1 MPYPVVRQTPSSQL
15 RAPATG
21 RDAAVCAARR
31 TAPAAMAAG
40 CGAVTTMVA
49 AAAATA
55 VQTAAA
61 AVFDAGILLM
71 PADVTEYPRLPASRQ
86 RPVFS
91 AVSLYRTADL
101 APSTSYWRVTGCPSS
116 G

>member
-1 MPYPVVRQTPSSQL
+1 
-15 RAPATG
+15 
-21 RDAAVCAARR
+21 
-31 TAPAAMAAG
+31 
-40 CGAVTTMVA
+40 MVA

-91 AVSLYRTADL
+91 AVS
-101 APSTSYWRVTGCPSS
+101 
-116 G
+116 